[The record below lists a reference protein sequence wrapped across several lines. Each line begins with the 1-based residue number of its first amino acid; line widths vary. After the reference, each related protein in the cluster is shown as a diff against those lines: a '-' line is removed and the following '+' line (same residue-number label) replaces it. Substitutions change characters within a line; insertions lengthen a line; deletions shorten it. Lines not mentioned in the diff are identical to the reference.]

1 MGDFNFPNIDWCNHT
16 TNTSDN
22 SLSAQFYFATQDA
35 YMIQHVLKPT
45 RYRKGQASSVLD
57 LVFTLD
63 PNMVTDLEHLPPLGY
78 SDHEVLLWSYVCY
91 NDPQMPAHNNQTYDY
106 FRGDYVTL
114 NDYFSTI
121 DWDLLFDGNS
131 ISLNWNVF
139 KEKICEGCQKF
150 IPMSSVSHQKSSPP
164 WWTKA
169 LSRAIV
175 KKRSLY
181 FKYWATKSTT
191 DYYNYASQGNFQP
204 K

>member
-35 YMIQHVLKPT
+35 YMTQHVLKPT

-78 SDHEVLLWSYVCY
+78 SDYEVLLWSYVCY
-91 NDPQMPAHNNQTYDY
+91 NDPQIPAHNNQTYDY

-139 KEKICEGCQKF
+139 KEKIFEGCQTF
-150 IPMSSVSHQKSSPP
+150 IPMSSYLTRNHLLHGGLKHY
-164 WWTKA
+164 
-169 LSRAIV
+169 LE
-175 KKRSLY
+175 L
-181 FKYWATKSTT
+181 
-191 DYYNYASQGNFQP
+191 
-204 K
+204 